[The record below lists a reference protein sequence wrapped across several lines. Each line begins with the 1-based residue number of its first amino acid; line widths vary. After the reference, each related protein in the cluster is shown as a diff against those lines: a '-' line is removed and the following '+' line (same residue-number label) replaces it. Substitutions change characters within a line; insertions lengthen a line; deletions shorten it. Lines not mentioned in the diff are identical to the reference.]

1 MSRGHINPTRMELM
15 KLKNKLIMSK
25 RGHKLLKDKQ
35 DELIHTFMEMV
46 YDTRNLREQVDQLF
60 SEVLIMFSAL
70 KEKKALVEIY
80 EMLMISQTVLD
91 IDYKHRNIMT
101 VEIPKISI
109 NEVKS
114 IDTQTFS
121 DITSPIEIDSVKDK
135 MNELFPLL
143 IQLAEKEQSI
153 YLMTEEIS
161 KTRRRVNVI
170 ENIMIPNLEEDIK
183 RITMKLEDNER
194 SNLVRVMK
202 SKEIV
207 LDKITKERANRN
219 KNNENKDI

>member
-60 SEVLIMFSAL
+60 SEVLVMFSAL